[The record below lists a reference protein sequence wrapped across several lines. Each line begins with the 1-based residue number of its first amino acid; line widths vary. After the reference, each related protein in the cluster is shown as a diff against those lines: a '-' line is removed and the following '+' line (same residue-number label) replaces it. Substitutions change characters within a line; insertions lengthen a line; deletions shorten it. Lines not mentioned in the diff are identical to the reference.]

1 MTRLAGKRIA
11 TCIKPRPFL
20 MCQFTKPNGRPFAVV
35 LYNAIHRF
43 YLVLTKITVFYIIII
58 IKCSFKLAFMLME

>member
-1 MTRLAGKRIA
+1 MR
-11 TCIKPRPFL
+11 
-20 MCQFTKPNGRPFAVV
+20 QFTKPNGRPFAVV

-43 YLVLTKITVFYIIII
+43 YLVLIKITIFYIIII